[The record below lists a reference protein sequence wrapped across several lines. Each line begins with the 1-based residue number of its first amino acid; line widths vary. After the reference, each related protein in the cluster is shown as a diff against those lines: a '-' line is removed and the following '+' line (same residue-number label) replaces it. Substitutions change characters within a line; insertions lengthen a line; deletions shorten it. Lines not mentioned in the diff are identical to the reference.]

1 MVNNLNSSNKKL
13 KVSFGANNFTS
24 SKPSNGTYLRLILT
38 SLSKKG
44 NWGSLFR
51 RFLNLSLESRKETIR
66 LNLFAAKGLNPFNA
80 YSSNFLDPLSNF
92 KSLIKLLSQPALLN
106 LTLKRIGNRSLFLLN
121 NGANKKLIPLN
132 SLRSVYSLF
141 HPILVSIELK
151 SKRRG
156 GRVFSVPVPVKSD
169 KRRHSIF
176 VRWFKQSII
185 EQTGSSVDKFIANE
199 LFQLSSRSGKAM
211 DRLVEL
217 DKTIKL
223 NRVFLRKSQIKLI

>member
-1 MVNNLNSSNKKL
+1 MINNLNLNKKL
-13 KVSFGANNFTS
+13 KVSFGADNFTS

-66 LNLFAAKGLNPFNA
+66 LNLLMAKNLNFLNV
-80 YSSNFLDPLSNF
+80 YSSNFSGLSSNI
-92 KSLIKLLSQPALLN
+92 KSLTKLLSQPALLN
-106 LTLKRIGNRSLFLLN
+106 LTSKRIGNRSLFLLN
-121 NGANKKLIPLN
+121 SGANKKLISLS
-132 SLRSVYSLF
+132 SLRSIYSLF

-185 EQTGSSVDKFIANE
+185 EQTGNSIDKFIANE
-199 LFQLSSRSGKAM
+199 LFHLTSRSGKAM

>member
-1 MVNNLNSSNKKL
+1 MINSLNKKL

-24 SKPSNGTYLRLILT
+24 SKPSNGTYLRLVLA

-44 NWGSLFR
+44 NWSSLFR
-51 RFLNLSLESRKETIR
+51 RFLNLSLESRKDAIR
-66 LNLFAAKGLNPFNA
+66 LNLLISKNFSPLNV
-80 YSSNFLDPLSNF
+80 YSNNFSNFPLDF
-92 KSLIKLLSQPALLN
+92 KRLTKLLSHPQLLN
-106 LTLKRIGNRSLFLLN
+106 LILKRTGNYSSFLIG
-121 NGANKKLIPLN
+121 GGVNKKPASPC
-132 SLRSVYSLF
+132 SLRSIYSLF

-185 EQTGSSVDKFIANE
+185 EQTGSSLDKLVANE
-199 LFQLSSRSGKAM
+199 LLQLSSRSGKAM
-211 DRLVEL
+211 DRLFEL
-217 DKTIKL
+217 DRTIKL